1 MATTDTKNVLLAG
14 ASGALGRHI
23 TAALTADGFTVIGL
37 GRGADADVTA
47 DLMDRDQLLRA
58 VEGLTVDTVVHA
70 ATALRR
76 APMRDRDMFATDDLR
91 GIATAHLADA
101 ARVVGARRVIAESM
115 VFGYGYGDFGDRVLT
130 ESDEFAPRAQGVV
143 ERHLSALRVKEE
155 LILGADDFEGIA
167 LRFGLLYGEGGTD
180 AVIDLLRTRK
190 LPLVHDRGRVLPW
203 LNLADAGQ
211 AVARAVTGGTPG
223 QAYNIAD
230 DAPLGFGAYLRAV
243 VDTFELPRPA
253 AMPTWMLRPM
263 TYAHRMLTTNMR
275 VSTAKAASELAWTPR
290 YPTVQD
296 GLDALALV

>member
-1 MATTDTKNVLLAG
+1 MTTTRNVLLAG
-14 ASGALGRHI
+14 ASGVLGRHV
-23 TAALTADGFTVIGL
+23 TAALTGAGYTVVGL
-37 GRGADADVTA
+37 GRSPGADVTA

-58 VEGLTVDTVVHA
+58 VDGLEVDTVVHA

-91 GIATAHLADA
+91 GIATAHLVEA
-101 ARVVGARRVIAESM
+101 ARALGARRVIAESM

-130 ESDEFAPRAQGVV
+130 ESDEFAPRGKGVV

-155 LILGADDFEGIA
+155 LILGAADFEGIA

-180 AVIDLLRTRK
+180 AVIDLLRSRR
-190 LPLVHDRGRVLPW
+190 LPLVHDHGRVLPW
-203 LNLADAGQ
+203 LNLADGGE
-211 AVARAVTGGTPG
+211 AVARAVEAGVPG

-230 DAPLGFGAYLRAV
+230 DAPLGFGAYLTSVAE
-243 VDTFELPRPA
+243 TFDIPKPA
-253 AMPTWMLRPM
+253 PMPTWMLRPM

-275 VSTAKAASELAWTPR
+275 VSTAKAKADLGWTPR

>member
-23 TAALTADGFTVIGL
+23 TAALTATGHTVLGL

-47 DLMDRDQLLRA
+47 DLLDRDQLLRA
-58 VEGLTVDTVVHA
+58 VDGLTVDTVVHA

-91 GIATAHLADA
+91 GIATAHLVDA

-115 VFGYGYGDFGDRVLT
+115 VFGYGFGDFGDRVLT
-130 ESDEFAPRAQGVV
+130 EADEFAPRARGVV

-180 AVIDLLRTRK
+180 GVIDLLRTRK
-190 LPLVHDRGRVLPW
+190 LPLVHDHGRVLPW
-203 LNLADAGQ
+203 LNLADAGR
-211 AVARAVTGGTPG
+211 AVALAVTGGTPG
-223 QAYNIAD
+223 EAYNIAD

-243 VDTFELPRPA
+243 IDTFDLPRPA

-263 TYAHRMLTTNMR
+263 TYAHRMLTTSMR
-275 VSTAKAASELAWTPR
+275 VSTAKAKAELSWSPS